1 LARDFIQQTFLQK
14 GASSI
19 QQTKGP
25 LASRLCFHFEMEWTA
40 DWRLRAL
47 LICAFGII
55 KEFRPAT
62 PFLTPFL
69 ENEPK
74 NFTNVELY
82 SQIFPFSTYSYLL
95 SMASCFI

>member
-1 LARDFIQQTFLQK
+1 
-14 GASSI
+14 
-19 QQTKGP
+19 
-25 LASRLCFHFEMEWTA
+25 MEWTA